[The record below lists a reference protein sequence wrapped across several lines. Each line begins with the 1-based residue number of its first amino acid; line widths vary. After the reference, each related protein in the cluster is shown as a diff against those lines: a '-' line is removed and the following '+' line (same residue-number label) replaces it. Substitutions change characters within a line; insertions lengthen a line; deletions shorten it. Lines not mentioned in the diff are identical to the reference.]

1 MKDKRKDS
9 LVKVIAKY
17 SLSNIYFQILGVLN
31 SFIRPKLLP
40 PSLYG
45 LWQILIVIPNYSSY
59 TTLGTNAIM
68 RYLIPYYDS
77 QNEQQKIAEI
87 RGTVFYGTLI
97 PKVIIAIALIGVAV
111 IANISLPVRFGL
123 LTMSYL
129 VIMEW
134 YRDYYMTIMKSY
146 QKFNLVTSINY
157 VQATVAFVG
166 SAILIY
172 FLSIYGVYLAAVVT
186 FIVLF
191 LFIRSHYSLQSYGT
205 FRYSLFLDLVKK
217 GFPLMIYNL
226 SNELMISADKIIIAY
241 FLGTEQLGYYGI
253 AIMVSGF
260 LLQLPGASREVIE
273 PRMMQE
279 LNEKTKEENLKEYFF
294 KPLLNGAYFMPFL
307 IGPVFFILPLAISLL
322 LPKYIKGV
330 APTQIIALGGYF
342 FALSYLFRG
351 MIVANNWQMK
361 ASLITILILCINV
374 GLSIA
379 FITMGLGINGVAAS
393 STISFFLLFIVL
405 LIFIRKRS
413 DYAQEE
419 WRFHIKGIC
428 WPFPVMCIA
437 IAFLQNIL
445 NIMSFNRYIMACLQL
460 SVFYVIIFLLIN
472 YARKRYTLLKEIKI
486 SKLSKFL

>member
-307 IGPVFFILPLAISLL
+307 IGPVFFILPLD
-322 LPKYIKGV
+322 
-330 APTQIIALGGYF
+330 
-342 FALSYLFRG
+342 
-351 MIVANNWQMK
+351 
-361 ASLITILILCINV
+361 
-374 GLSIA
+374 
-379 FITMGLGINGVAAS
+379 
-393 STISFFLLFIVL
+393 
-405 LIFIRKRS
+405 RK
-413 DYAQEE
+413 
-419 WRFHIKGIC
+419 
-428 WPFPVMCIA
+428 
-437 IAFLQNIL
+437 
-445 NIMSFNRYIMACLQL
+445 
-460 SVFYVIIFLLIN
+460 SVV
-472 YARKRYTLLKEIKI
+472 
-486 SKLSKFL
+486 